1 MDVEEAKVFRF
12 PVPADEIDGP
22 VGVLDGLIERRLVLD
37 VDGDEEDLTQ
47 ISGHFEL
54 PNVRGVATV
63 GDDNLR
69 DANDGGG

>member
-12 PVPADEIDGP
+12 PVSADEIDGP

-37 VDGDEEDLTQ
+37 VDGDEENLTQ

-54 PNVRGVATV
+54 PNVRGVAAV

-69 DANDGGG
+69 DANDGGA